1 MIKNIFFILLLFSQ
15 FTVYG
20 KDFDIIKELYDK
32 GRYSK
37 ACIKSGEFY
46 QEYKSNEE
54 FLNLFGAS
62 CLKADMINRLVL
74 PIIKLYKTKEARE
87 NAAYFSTILYQKKLL
102 YYALSDNTDI
112 SYVNL
117 PKTDY
122 ILSKIFDKFVKGEYD
137 MKNGSYWFNDEENS
151 DVSYKLSLEERNN
164 IKKMYLRTYKNGR
177 IIKVRIY
184 W

>member
-1 MIKNIFFILLLFSQ
+1 MIRKIVIILNIILLSSLGAADLD
-15 FTVYG
+15 TL
-20 KDFDIIKELYDK
+20 KELYNK
-32 GRYSK
+32 KMYSK
-37 ACIKSGEFY
+37 VCIKSGEYY

-54 FLNLFGAS
+54 FLNIFAS
-62 CLKADMINRLVL
+62 ACLKSDMVNRLVL

-87 NAAYFSTILYQKKLL
+87 NAAYFATILYQKKLL
-102 YYALSDNTDI
+102 YMALCDNIDI

-122 ILSKIFDKFVKGEYD
+122 ILSRVFDKFVKGEYD
-137 MKNGSYWFNDEENS
+137 LKNGSYWFSDEKNS
-151 DVSYKLSLEERNN
+151 ELTYKLSIEERNS